1 MDLIAELGRSIDP
14 EAFDTDLFSVPL
26 EKGQELAERK
36 RKISTGLVEGFAK
49 LDERYKVVELPVPPH
64 TGEYY
69 EIDGYRAGKGQYLS
83 LSAKRL
89 GEFLVTL
96 IQMKGDLVSV
106 YCLSPNHRN
115 AHVMAIVRLHPDR
128 KAEFEAATNLVLNEP
143 TRVVLA

>member
-1 MDLIAELGRSIDP
+1 MDFIAELGRSIDP

-49 LDERYKVVELPVPPH
+49 LDERYKVVELPVPAH

-106 YCLSPNHRN
+106 SCLSPNHRN

>member
-1 MDLIAELGRSIDP
+1 MDFIAELGRSIDP

-49 LDERYKVVELPVPPH
+49 LDERYKVVELPVPAH

-106 YCLSPNHRN
+106 HCLSPNHRN

-143 TRVVLA
+143 TRIVLA